1 MPIYVEARN
10 IQNALGILGGHMYLV
25 YVPEG
30 EANNYD
36 AWQTIGVFPEIP
48 GAFGPWGLIEANRTG
63 KGDSFD
69 GAMRGATDD
78 YLNEISDIDPKTYK
92 PSDAELQAI
101 ALERGRKLVYSGPD
115 EATKWTEMSQLAADM
130 DLSYTYKAFTLIGP
144 YYSVWGPTTN
154 SNAFVASIIRTT
166 TSVDPGDIL
175 PDPVPNSPVTDDR
188 FPGWRTQF
196 GSTGSDNLTIVG
208 DMEALFGGEGA
219 DILNSS
225 PSDTGHKFL
234 VAGKDR
240 EIDTLNGGAG
250 SETLVGYY
258 NQSDINSSDRFFGGT
273 GNDTILVVNHEDM
286 LLGGIPNIDAH
297 LDGSDSAF
305 KHDGTLGAGGQIDG
319 GAGYDTLSFEHVN
332 GSVSLRVGTDT
343 MSGI

>member
-196 GSTGSDNLTIVG
+196 GST
-208 DMEALFGGEGA
+208 A
-219 DILNSS
+219 
-225 PSDTGHKFL
+225 
-234 VAGKDR
+234 
-240 EIDTLNGGAG
+240 
-250 SETLVGYY
+250 
-258 NQSDINSSDRFFGGT
+258 
-273 GNDTILVVNHEDM
+273 
-286 LLGGIPNIDAH
+286 
-297 LDGSDSAF
+297 
-305 KHDGTLGAGGQIDG
+305 
-319 GAGYDTLSFEHVN
+319 
-332 GSVSLRVGTDT
+332 
-343 MSGI
+343 